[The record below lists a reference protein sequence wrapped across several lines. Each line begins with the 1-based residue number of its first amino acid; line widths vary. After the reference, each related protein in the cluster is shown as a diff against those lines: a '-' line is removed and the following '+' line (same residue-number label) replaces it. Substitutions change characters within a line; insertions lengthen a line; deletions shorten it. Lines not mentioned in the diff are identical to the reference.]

1 MPGHPQPASGW
12 TDWIRIWDGGR
23 GPGSGARLRSCFLPG
38 WLGSPEGAH
47 YPIASAG
54 YHNNS
59 LLLRRRQETSRR
71 SIFDFPDVYNQFLAG
86 SLKINLHQSSY
97 RLINIASYNMNSPAQ
112 TKPEL
117 IHY

>member
-1 MPGHPQPASGW
+1 M
-12 TDWIRIWDGGR
+12 
-23 GPGSGARLRSCFLPG
+23 
-38 WLGSPEGAH
+38 
-47 YPIASAG
+47 
-54 YHNNS
+54 
-59 LLLRRRQETSRR
+59 SRR